1 MRTMIKM
8 NEYIY
13 IYIYIYIYEYMNN
26 EVNTLF

>member
-8 NEYIY
+8 NVY

>member
-8 NEYIY
+8 NEY